1 MADNFIRDFVD
12 LFQGT
17 EVPSIYRMWTALC
30 GVSAVLGRRVKL
42 QLGQLVYYPNVM
54 VILVGS
60 SGIKKSTPINKL
72 RQRVFSLPTDY
83 RPNIVA
89 TSLTPAA
96 MVKSLIR
103 RTNQHSLFSETCEG
117 FGFVS
122 ELGNF
127 LSKGAYDSG
136 MASLIIDLYDCESY
150 MKETISHGIENV
162 PDPCFGLLAGT
173 TPDWI
178 REGIPQGAVGGG
190 LTSRFIFVYVEDRP
204 NPVAD
209 PPWTALHQ
217 AALERIDRQ
226 LARMAILSG
235 DVQLSPEAYLMYV
248 REYNSWH
255 RSDFFQNPSLSGY
268 ANRRN
273 GHILKVAMLFAIAG
287 GSMVITE
294 GHYDGA
300 RQVIRISEATM
311 PQIIARITS
320 SVEGS
325 NQEWILG
332 MIRREGRL
340 ARTVLLARV
349 VHRIGS
355 AALTEVTENL
365 RLAGLIR
372 SESTGNEIFYVA
384 IPQP

>member
-1 MADNFIRDFVD
+1 MTENFIRDFIE

-17 EVPSIYRMWTALC
+17 EVPPIYRMWTALS

-42 QLGQLVYYPNVM
+42 QVGQLTYYPNVM
-54 VILVGS
+54 VVLVGA
-60 SGIKKSTPINKL
+60 SGIKKSTPINQL
-72 RQRVFSLPTDY
+72 RKRIFSLPTDF
-83 RPNIVA
+83 RPNVVA

-96 MVKSLIR
+96 LVEALIR

-117 FGFVS
+117 FALIS

-127 LSKGAYDSG
+127 FSKGSYEG
-136 MASLIIDLYDCESY
+136 GLPSLVIDLYDCESY
-150 MKETISHGIENV
+150 MKETRSHGIEAV
-162 PDPCFGLLAGT
+162 PDPCFGLLGGT

-178 REGIPQGAVGGG
+178 RESIPQGAVGGG

-209 PPWTALHQ
+209 PPWTPSHQ

-226 LARMAILSG
+226 LARMAVLCG
-235 DVQLSPEAYLMYV
+235 DVTLSPEAYIMYV
-248 REYNSWH
+248 NEYNAWH
-255 RSDFFQNPSLSGY
+255 QSEFFQSPSLSGY

-300 RQVIRISEATM
+300 RQVIRMSESTM
-311 PQIIARITS
+311 PQVISRITS
-320 SVEGS
+320 SAEGS
-325 NQEWILG
+325 NQEWILS
-332 MIRREGRL
+332 MIRCEKRV
-340 ARTVLLARV
+340 ARTPLLAKI
-349 VHRIGS
+349 VHKINSRE
-355 AALTEVTENL
+355 LTEIIENL
-365 RLAGLIR
+365 RLAGLVDCKGDGV
-372 SESTGNEIFYVA
+372 EVFYTLK
-384 IPQP
+384 

>member
-162 PDPCFGLLAGT
+162 PDPCFGLFPLIPFPRKTATTLAAELIGWKDKVGQIVPGFFADLIAVNADPLADVT
-173 TPDWI
+173 VL
-178 REGIPQGAVGGG
+178 ENVGFVMKGGAV
-190 LTSRFIFVYVEDRP
+190 VKD
-204 NPVAD
+204 
-209 PPWTALHQ
+209 
-217 AALERIDRQ
+217 
-226 LARMAILSG
+226 
-235 DVQLSPEAYLMYV
+235 
-248 REYNSWH
+248 
-255 RSDFFQNPSLSGY
+255 
-268 ANRRN
+268 
-273 GHILKVAMLFAIAG
+273 
-287 GSMVITE
+287 
-294 GHYDGA
+294 
-300 RQVIRISEATM
+300 
-311 PQIIARITS
+311 
-320 SVEGS
+320 
-325 NQEWILG
+325 
-332 MIRREGRL
+332 
-340 ARTVLLARV
+340 
-349 VHRIGS
+349 
-355 AALTEVTENL
+355 ALT
-365 RLAGLIR
+365 AGK
-372 SESTGNEIFYVA
+372 
-384 IPQP
+384 